1 MQQTITRPSWSS
13 SNSCSLKTIGGRTK
27 NTCFVHCF
35 GRIVAISAARAP
47 NTLSVLPAVD
57 NDYSLVIMLDNS
69 SRTSLASGDG
79 HRILTNITDSATAR
93 AHSNIAFVKYW
104 GNRDQSLR
112 LPANASISMNLAE
125 LHTTT
130 TVEWNNE
137 LRADTLTINGAVANE
152 TARTRVEKHLDAL
165 RARLGA
171 ARFAHVDSRNN
182 FPMGTGIASSASAF
196 AAMTTAA
203 CAALNATISKH
214 ELSILS
220 RLGSGSAAR
229 SIPSGFVKWHT
240 GDSHE
245 TSYAESFAPAD
256 HWKLVDLIAIVSR
269 EHKRIGSS
277 DGHETAASS
286 IFQPVRVA
294 TAEERIASVKSAIL
308 RRDFQSFAE
317 TVEDDS
323 NLMHAVM
330 MTSKPPLFYW
340 EPLSLAIMEG
350 VRRWRQDENL
360 MVCYTLDAGPNV
372 HCICANG
379 DADAVA
385 TRLRELCG
393 DIDII
398 RSGVGCGAYVLPIE
412 KGQPEA

>member
-1 MQQTITRPSWSS
+1 MS
-13 SNSCSLKTIGGRTK
+13 K
-27 NTCFVHCF
+27 
-35 GRIVAISAARAP
+35 
-47 NTLSVLPAVD
+47 
-57 NDYSLVIMLDNS
+57 
-69 SRTSLASGDG
+69 AS
-79 HRILTNITDSATAR
+79 DSATAR

-104 GNRDQSLR
+104 GNRDQGLR
-112 LPANASISMNLAE
+112 LPANASISMNLAD

-130 TVEWNNE
+130 TVEWNSE
-137 LRADTLTINGAVANE
+137 LHVDTLTINGAAANE

-165 RARLGA
+165 RARFETD
-171 ARFAHVDSRNN
+171 RFARVDSRNN

-196 AAMTTAA
+196 AALTTAA
-203 CAALNATISKH
+203 CAALGAEISER

-229 SIPSGFVKWHT
+229 SIPSGFVKWQA

-245 TSYAESFAPAD
+245 ASYAESFAPAD

-269 EHKRIGSS
+269 EHKRVGSS
-277 DGHETAASS
+277 AGHETAASS
-286 IFQPVRVA
+286 IFQPARVA
-294 TAEERIASVKSAIL
+294 TAAERIASVSSAIL
-308 RRDFQSFAE
+308 RRDFESFAE
-317 TVEDDS
+317 TVEADS

-350 VRRWRQDENL
+350 VRGWRQDENL

-372 HCICANG
+372 HCICADS

-385 TRLRELCG
+385 ARLRELCG

-398 RSGVGCGAYVLPIE
+398 RSVAGCGAYVLPTE
-412 KGQPEA
+412 

>member
-1 MQQTITRPSWSS
+1 M
-13 SNSCSLKTIGGRTK
+13 TK
-27 NTCFVHCF
+27 
-35 GRIVAISAARAP
+35 VA
-47 NTLSVLPAVD
+47 
-57 NDYSLVIMLDNS
+57 
-69 SRTSLASGDG
+69 G
-79 HRILTNITDSATAR
+79 SATAR

-104 GNRDQSLR
+104 GNRHQSLR
-112 LPANASISMNLAE
+112 LPANASISMNLAD

-130 TVEWNNE
+130 TVEWNSE
-137 LRADTLTINGAVANE
+137 LDADTLTINGAIANE
-152 TARTRVEKHLDAL
+152 TARMRVENHLDAL
-165 RARLGA
+165 RARFETD
-171 ARFAHVDSRNN
+171 RFARVDSRNN

-196 AAMTTAA
+196 AALTTAA
-203 CAALNATISKH
+203 CAALNTAASER

-229 SIPSGFVKWHT
+229 SIPPGFVEWQT

-269 EHKRIGSS
+269 KHKQIGSS
-277 DGHETAASS
+277 AGHKTAASS
-286 IFQPVRVA
+286 IFQPARVA
-294 TAEERIASVKSAIL
+294 TAAERIASVKTAIV
-308 RRDFQSFAE
+308 RRDFESFAE
-317 TVEDDS
+317 TVETDS

-350 VRRWRQDENL
+350 VRRWRQDDKL

-372 HCICANG
+372 HCICADG
-379 DADAVA
+379 DAAAVA
-385 TRLRELCG
+385 ARLRDLCG

-398 RSGVGCGAYVLPIE
+398 RSGVGRGAHVLPTD
-412 KGQPEA
+412 

>member
-1 MQQTITRPSWSS
+1 M
-13 SNSCSLKTIGGRTK
+13 
-27 NTCFVHCF
+27 
-35 GRIVAISAARAP
+35 
-47 NTLSVLPAVD
+47 
-57 NDYSLVIMLDNS
+57 
-69 SRTSLASGDG
+69 
-79 HRILTNITDSATAR
+79 TNITDSATAR

-112 LPANASISMNLAE
+112 LPANASLSMNLAD

-130 TVEWNNE
+130 TVAWNNE
-137 LRADTLTINGAVANE
+137 LRADRLTINGAVANE
-152 TARTRVEKHLDAL
+152 TARTRVARHLDVL
-165 RARLGA
+165 RARLDTD
-171 ARFAHVDSRNN
+171 RFARVNSRNN

-196 AAMTTAA
+196 AALTTAA
-203 CAALNATISKH
+203 CAALNAAISER

-229 SIPSGFVKWHT
+229 SIPSGFVEWRD
-240 GDSHE
+240 GESHE
-245 TSYAESFAPAD
+245 TSYAESFALAD

-277 DGHETAASS
+277 AGHETAASS
-286 IFQPVRVA
+286 IFQPARVA
-294 TAEERIASVKSAIL
+294 TAAERISSVKSAIL

-317 TVEDDS
+317 TVEADS

-340 EPLSLAIMEG
+340 APLSLTIMEA

-372 HCICANG
+372 HCICADG

-385 TRLRELCG
+385 ARLRDLCG
-393 DIDII
+393 EIEIL
-398 RSGVGCGAYVLPIE
+398 RSDAGGGAYVLPTD
-412 KGQPEA
+412 

>member
-1 MQQTITRPSWSS
+1 MASIT
-13 SNSCSLKTIGGRTK
+13 G
-27 NTCFVHCF
+27 
-35 GRIVAISAARAP
+35 
-47 NTLSVLPAVD
+47 
-57 NDYSLVIMLDNS
+57 
-69 SRTSLASGDG
+69 
-79 HRILTNITDSATAR
+79 SATAR

-104 GNRDQSLR
+104 GNRDRRLR
-112 LPANASISMNLAE
+112 LPANASISMNLAD

-130 TVEWNNE
+130 TVEWNSE
-137 LRADTLTINGAVANE
+137 LRADTLTINGAIANE
-152 TARTRVEKHLDAL
+152 AARTRVEKHLDAL
-165 RARLGA
+165 RARLDSD
-171 ARFAHVDSRNN
+171 RFARVDSRNN

-196 AAMTTAA
+196 AALTTAA
-203 CAALNATISKH
+203 CAALNAAISER
-214 ELSILS
+214 ELSVLS

-229 SIPSGFVKWHT
+229 SIPTGFVEWYA

-277 DGHETAASS
+277 AGHETAASS

-294 TAEERIASVKSAIL
+294 TAAERIASVKSAIL
-308 RRDFQSFAE
+308 RRDFESFADV
-317 TVEDDS
+317 VEEDS

-330 MTSKPPLFYW
+330 MTSKPALFYW
-340 EPLSLAIMEG
+340 APLSLAIMEA

-360 MVCYTLDAGPNV
+360 MACYTLDAGPNA
-372 HCICANG
+372 HCICVEG

-385 TRLRELCG
+385 ARLRELCG

-398 RSGVGCGAYVLPIE
+398 RSGAGCGACVLPTE
-412 KGQPEA
+412 

>member
-1 MQQTITRPSWSS
+1 M
-13 SNSCSLKTIGGRTK
+13 TK
-27 NTCFVHCF
+27 
-35 GRIVAISAARAP
+35 VA
-47 NTLSVLPAVD
+47 
-57 NDYSLVIMLDNS
+57 
-69 SRTSLASGDG
+69 G
-79 HRILTNITDSATAR
+79 SATAR

-104 GNRDQSLR
+104 GNRDQGLR
-112 LPANASISMNLAE
+112 LPANASISMNLAD

-130 TVEWNNE
+130 AVEWNSG
-137 LRADTLTINGAVANE
+137 LDADTLTINGAIANE
-152 TARTRVEKHLDAL
+152 TARMRVENHLDTL
-165 RARLGA
+165 RARFETD
-171 ARFAHVDSRNN
+171 RFARVDSRNN

-196 AAMTTAA
+196 AALTTAA
-203 CAALNATISKH
+203 CAALNTTVSER

-229 SIPSGFVKWHT
+229 SIPPGFVEWHA

-245 TSYAESFAPAD
+245 TSYAETFAPAD

-277 DGHETAASS
+277 AGHETASSS
-286 IFQPVRVA
+286 IFQPARVA
-294 TAEERIASVKSAIL
+294 SAAERIASVKTAIVG
-308 RRDFQSFAE
+308 RDFESFAE
-317 TVEDDS
+317 TVEADS

-350 VRRWRQDENL
+350 VRRWRQDDKL

-372 HCICANG
+372 HCICADG

-385 TRLRELCG
+385 IRLRDLCG
-393 DIDII
+393 EIDIL
-398 RSGVGCGAYVLPIE
+398 RSGVGRGAHVLPTD
-412 KGQPEA
+412 